1 MNIPSAQTLLAV
13 WEQGLRSPAVY
24 RALLLLG
31 AAYAETLEQLAQLSI
46 GERNRRLVLLRQTLF
61 GSKAEAVVDC
71 PLCKERLEFT
81 LPLSSFTETSSA
93 ENFSLRSG
101 AYNLRFRLPNSL
113 DLLELPNDVEV
124 ARDMLLECCLAKVQH
139 KGKTV
144 TVKDIPESIL
154 VKLSE
159 QMSKADP
166 HAVMELKLECP
177 ACNHTWSALFDIA
190 KFLWTELEH
199 WAKHMLLAI
208 HRLASAYGWHEADI
222 LTMSAT
228 RRQVYLEMVS

>member
-1 MNIPSAQTLLAV
+1 MNPPSAQTLLAV

-31 AAYAETLEQLAQLSI
+31 AAYPETLEQLAQLSI
-46 GERNRRLVLLRQTLF
+46 GERNRRLVLLRQKLF

-71 PLCKERLEFT
+71 PLCGEKLEFT
-81 LPLSSFTETSSA
+81 LPLSRFTETSSE

-101 AYNLRFRLPNSL
+101 AYTLQFRLPNSL
-113 DLLELPNDVEV
+113 DLLNLPNDVEV
-124 ARDMLLECCLAKVQH
+124 ARASLLEHCLLDIQR
-139 KGKTV
+139 KGKAV
-144 TVKDIPESIL
+144 MVKDLPETIL
-154 VKLSE
+154 AKLSE
-159 QMSKADP
+159 QMTKADP

-177 ACNHTWSALFDIA
+177 ACDHTWSALFDIA

-208 HRLASAYGWHEADI
+208 HHLASAYGWHEADI

-228 RRQVYLEMVS
+228 RRQTYLEMVS